1 VNPAPAGDALTSA
14 LAAALSALEAGNIEA
29 AAAEM
34 KRIEAAVTELG
45 SRAAMTPT
53 QIELARSLHTRCAT
67 LADKTQPGV
76 VAELLQTA
84 VHRKAAGAYGS
95 SI

>member
-1 VNPAPAGDALTSA
+1 VTTPAAGDALTSA
-14 LAAALSALEAGNIEA
+14 LAAALAALEGGDIEA

-34 KRIEAAVTELG
+34 SRIEGAVSALG
-45 SRAAMTPT
+45 ASADLSST
-53 QIELARSLHTRCAT
+53 QLELARSLHGRCSA
-67 LADKTQPGV
+67 LADKTQAGV

-95 SI
+95 TI